1 MDMLKKVLGMILG
14 AGMGYLGTAIR
25 VAIAGAAGYFVS
37 QGFVTADAASG
48 IVDQIVGVALSIL
61 AVVGSRLN
69 SSAVASK

>member
-37 QGFVTADAASG
+37 HGFVTADAASG

>member
-25 VAIAGAAGYFVS
+25 VAIAGAAGYFVN

>member
-1 MDMLKKVLGMILG
+1 MLLG

-25 VAIAGAAGYFVS
+25 VAIAGAAGYFVT
-37 QGFVTADAASG
+37 QGFVTADAANG

-69 SSAVASK
+69 STAVASK